1 MLKRIV
7 MCFFVLLQAPCYAQN
22 KDSSYYF
29 FREKENELK
38 TLEKKAFHSRKE
50 SERLEANKL
59 FISHWDDMVQNPAIL
74 DYPFDS
80 LKDISILSPKNNL
93 FKLVTWNLHRD
104 DGTHFYFGYLLVK
117 TTKRIKTGF
126 MRHKTE
132 ENYEHYK
139 LIDRS
144 PSIKSPENYISG
156 CDKWFGMLYYDLI
169 EMDGF
174 YMLLGY
180 DPNDKLVRR
189 KFVDVLYF
197 KSDGTPVFG
206 KDVFRYPRKNPKR
219 LMFEYSSDVVMSL
232 RYDPSSNRII
242 YSHLASNQEG
252 NLLEGQVQFYG
263 PDGSFDA
270 LTFRKGK
277 WVVVEDIDARNE
289 RNKNDNASK
298 PDPKKQ
304 TPIFKPK

>member
-1 MLKRIV
+1 MLKRILLR
-7 MCFFVLLQAPCYAQN
+7 FSILLQCFGVAQN
-22 KDSSYYF
+22 KDSSNF
-29 FREKENELK
+29 IFREKENELK
-38 TLEKKAFHSRKE
+38 ALQQTAFHSRKE
-50 SERLEANKL
+50 TERIEANKK
-59 FISHWDDMVQNPAIL
+59 FIGLWDDIVQDPAIL

-93 FKLVTWNLHRD
+93 FKLITWNLHRD

-117 TTKRIKTGF
+117 TKKKIKTGF
-126 MRHKTE
+126 MRYKTE
-132 ENYEHYK
+132 ENYEHFK

-144 PSIKSPENYISG
+144 PTIKSPENYISG
-156 CDKWFGMLYYDLI
+156 CEKWFGMLYYELI

-180 DPNDKLVRR
+180 DLNDKLIRR
-189 KFVDVLYF
+189 KFVDVLHF
-197 KSDGTPVFG
+197 KSDGAPVFG
-206 KDVFRYPRKNPKR
+206 KDVFKYPRKNPKR

-232 RYDPSSNRII
+232 RYEPTSNRII

-252 NLLEGQVQFYG
+252 SLLDGQVQYYG

-270 LTFRKGK
+270 LVYRKGK